1 MWNQYQRRIA
11 HLPTD
16 VYRVYDECGHLL
28 YVGVSTNVF
37 YRMREHK
44 AYAEWWPLANSGTV
58 ARYENRYMARKV
70 EALAIRDESPVFN
83 VVREDREARRPEV
96 VTEPVE
102 VLSLFWEQGRVWV
115 DADAERQTSLH
126 DVPD

>member
-1 MWNQYQRRIA
+1 MWNQNQRRIA

-16 VYRVYDECGHLL
+16 VYRVYDERGRLL

-37 YRMREHK
+37 YRMHDHK
-44 AYAEWWPLANSGTV
+44 MYSAWWHLADSGTV
-58 ARYENRYMARKV
+58 SRYENRYIARKV
-70 EALAIRDESPVFN
+70 EALAIRDESPLYN
-83 VVREDREARRPEV
+83 VTREHSEARRAEL

-102 VLSLFWEQGRVWV
+102 VLSLFWEQGKVWV
-115 DADAERQTSLH
+115 DADAERQTALH